1 MTEFVVDTGSGYIL
15 TLTEKLISLLQEW
28 NTSLLKGEI
37 TLHRTPVEE
46 VRGDVL
52 DMLEVYSEVDS
63 HITEHQYDISAVGYD
78 VYNSLEFMQQ
88 WVIEYGDYG
97 VTKVKQGARTE
108 SVPLGQLKMLARE
121 RLLIFDQEL
130 TKWTMGNSI
139 AIQDNNGNY
148 KLSKMRAEEK
158 IDNTASLMDAWVAYK
173 RNQEAF
179 M

>member
-1 MTEFVVDTGSGYIL
+1 MVSKYDEFINEGSLMVMNGA
-15 TLTEKLISLLQEW
+15 
-28 NTSLLKGEI
+28 
-37 TLHRTPVEE
+37 
-46 VRGDVL
+46 VL
-52 DMLEVYSEVDS
+52 DMLEVYSEVDA